1 MRHGGVDQLSADSF
15 APMVRRHAG
24 KIDHGAALVQIDPV
38 INGI

>member
-1 MRHGGVDQLSADSF
+1 MPEGNRGAAFSF
-15 APMVRRHAG
+15 APMLRRHAG